1 MRRYIIKKIL
11 HAAPLLIGISV
22 LGFGIMQLAPG
33 GPTALYTLN
42 PNIRVEDIERIK
54 QIWGLDRP
62 LHVQYLVWSGRLL
75 TGNWG
80 SSFRG
85 GQPVLQLI
93 LARIPATL
101 ELMGTAYAIAILL
114 GFLVGILG
122 AVRPY
127 SVFDHLATSGAMIAL
142 SFPTFWFGL
151 MVIYVFA
158 EKLAWIPSGG
168 IATLGAHFSLV
179 DRLHHLIAP
188 ASVLGLVLT
197 ASWCRYT
204 RSNMFEVLQSDF
216 VRTAA
221 AKGLS
226 RSAVIWKHALRNALG
241 PLIALGGLQVPW
253 LFSGA
258 LVTESI
264 FGWAG
269 MGRLFV
275 DALTFRDYPLLMA
288 LLMFTATLVV
298 LGNLLADIAL
308 AWADPRIM
316 FGRRC

>member
-1 MRRYIIKKIL
+1 MRRYVVKKAL
-11 HAAPLLIGISV
+11 HAVPLLVGISV

-62 LHVQYLVWSGRLL
+62 LHVQYLVWTGRIL

-80 SSFRG
+80 TSFRG
-85 GQPVLQLI
+85 GQPVLHLI
-93 LARIPATL
+93 VARIPATL
-101 ELMGTAYAIAILL
+101 ELMGTAYGLAILL
-114 GFLVGILG
+114 GFLIGTLG
-122 AVRPY
+122 AVRQY
-127 SVFDHLATSGAMIAL
+127 SLFDHLATSGAMMAL

-151 MVIYVFA
+151 MVIFVFA
-158 EKLAWIPSGG
+158 EKLRWIPSGG
-168 IATLGAHFSLV
+168 IATLGADFSLV
-179 DRLHHLIAP
+179 DRLHHLVAP

-204 RSNMFEVLQSDF
+204 RSNLLEVLRTDF
-216 VRTAA
+216 VRTAE

-226 RSAVIWKHALRNALG
+226 SGTVIWKHGLRNALG

-275 DALTFRDYPLLMA
+275 DALTFRDYPILMA
-288 LLMFTATLVV
+288 LLMFTAVLVV
-298 LGNLLADIAL
+298 LGNLLADVAL
-308 AWADPRIM
+308 AWVDPRITY
-316 FGRRC
+316 R